1 MEMTHIGQFE
11 TQNIHHE
18 AIESQDALNYR
29 KERKRWSL
37 SIM

>member
-29 KERKRWSL
+29 KESAL
-37 SIM
+37 YVES